1 MAKKL
6 RFSQR
11 NGQLH
16 QAEFIAG
23 YFCKGKQHDQ
33 LSLAGLCFKKE
44 KNKCATGP
52 DIQPD
57 GGVVPETIS

>member
-1 MAKKL
+1 MAKML

-11 NGQLH
+11 SGQLD

-33 LSLAGLCFKKE
+33 VSLAGLCFKKE
-44 KNKCATGP
+44 KNKCAAGP
-52 DIQPD
+52 DI
-57 GGVVPETIS
+57 